1 MYRNSNETIVIGIDN
16 STKIHVA
23 LPFTITSPMNPDQYR
38 QVFGTLRRI
47 DVQEQAVLITCEVV
61 AMLSVMLILGPYVG

>member
-1 MYRNSNETIVIGIDN
+1 
-16 STKIHVA
+16 
-23 LPFTITSPMNPDQYR
+23 MNPDQYR

>member
-1 MYRNSNETIVIGIDN
+1 
-16 STKIHVA
+16 
-23 LPFTITSPMNPDQYR
+23 MNPDQYR

-61 AMLSVMLILGPYVG
+61 AMLSVMIILGPLRWVTTGVNRNAHNGAGGL